1 VDPVDAMGKAEP
13 RAGRAGW
20 LLAAAVL
27 AGSAASW
34 AIVLTG
40 PQRAQLLAPLA
51 GGLVPHQ
58 LAIEAAADRIEQL
71 APVPQVLVLALNP
84 EDAAFARYRL
94 YPLRITEGPVR
105 PRERLDA
112 TLAAAPDGALVLVTD
127 LATRFQLLHRTPAS
141 GGPHFVQAA
150 DLDGDVALLRVE
162 R

>member
-1 VDPVDAMGKAEP
+1 MGKAAP

-27 AGSAASW
+27 AGAVASW
-34 AIVLTG
+34 AMVLSG

-51 GGLVPHQ
+51 GGLLPHQ
-58 LAIEAAADRIEQL
+58 LAIEAAADQIERL
-71 APVPQVLVLALNP
+71 APVPQVLVLSLDP

-94 YPLRITEGPVR
+94 YPLRTTEGPVR

-127 LATRFQLLHRTPAS
+127 PATRFQLLHRAPSS
-141 GGPHFVQAA
+141 GGPRLVPAA
-150 DLDGDVALLRVE
+150 ELDGDVALLRVE

>member
-1 VDPVDAMGKAEP
+1 MGKAEP

-27 AGSAASW
+27 AGSVASW
-34 AIVLTG
+34 GAVFAAPRLE
-40 PQRAQLLAPLA
+40 QRLAPLA

-58 LAIEAAADRIEQL
+58 LAIEAAAQQIERL
-71 APVPQVLVLALNP
+71 APAPQLLVLALDP

-112 TLAAAPDGALVLVTD
+112 TLAAAPNGALVLVTD
-127 LATRFQLLHRTPAS
+127 PATRYQLVHRAPS
-141 GGPHFVQAA
+141 GGPRLVQAA
-150 DLDGDVALLRVE
+150 ELDGDVALLRVQ